1 LIAARVL
8 AVLAAA
14 NLVAAFALATLFP
27 PLTTLAQLVV
37 RVDSH
42 TLYLLQDF
50 LVAHASLWAWNNLA
64 LPLLLRPCW
73 LPSVCIGILCAGGA
87 TTIAS
92 RIGVQR
98 SHRRR
103 S

>member
-1 LIAARVL
+1 MVARAL

-27 PLTTLAQLVV
+27 PLTTLAQLVA
-37 RVDSH
+37 RIDSH
-42 TLYLLQDF
+42 ALFALQDF

-73 LPSVCIGILCAGGA
+73 LASVSIGILCAGGA
-87 TTIAS
+87 ATIAS
-92 RIGVQR
+92 RSGVPR